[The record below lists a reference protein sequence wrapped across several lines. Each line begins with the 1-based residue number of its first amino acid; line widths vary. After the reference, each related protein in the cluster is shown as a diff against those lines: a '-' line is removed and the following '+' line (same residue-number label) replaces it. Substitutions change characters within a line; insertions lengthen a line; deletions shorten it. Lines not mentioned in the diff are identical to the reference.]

1 MPSEPIALADAAVPA
16 GRVGEA
22 GRARRV
28 SVRAGTVLA
37 FGLVIVLLVVPNELG
52 RLSPA
57 AFLRVPIDG
66 LVALAVVLV
75 LPPRA
80 RRVAVVVIGAVLG
93 LLGVVKAVSLGFSA
107 VLDRPFEP
115 ALDWP
120 FLVAGA
126 DYVGQSYGDA
136 LMWAAVAGAIGL
148 AVGVLALV
156 TAAFRRV
163 ARLAVTRRAG
173 AARTLTVLAAAWL
186 ALALAG
192 TQLVPGVPVAAHD
205 AYDQVDL
212 LGRGTRDGQTFAEQ
226 LSTDAFRGMPAAE
239 ALAGLRGKDVI
250 VAFVE
255 SYGKVAL
262 ADPELSPQV
271 GAVLDAGYDRLRGA
285 GYAARSAWLTSPTTG
300 GGSWLAQSTLLS
312 GLWVTN
318 QQRYRTL
325 LASDRLTLPGLFAQ
339 AGWRTVAVM
348 PATTTA
354 WPEGAVYGYDQVYTA
369 PDLGYAGP
377 RYSFATMPDQYT
389 LHTFQQRERPPGHLP
404 VMAVIPLISSHS
416 PWEPV
421 PRLLGWDAV
430 GDGSVY
436 AAASG
441 SDDPAEIVEQRDR
454 SRVRQAYANAIA
466 YSLETLISYV
476 QTYGG
481 DDLVLVFL
489 GDHQPSPSVTGQL
502 ASRDAPVT
510 ILARDPAMLDR
521 VAGWSW
527 QDGLRPGSDAPVWR
541 MDAFRDRFLTA
552 FGPR

>member
-1 MPSEPIALADAAVPA
+1 M
-16 GRVGEA
+16 GRV
-22 GRARRV
+22 RQILART
-28 SVRAGTVLA
+28 GLVLA
-37 FGLVIVLLVVPNELG
+37 FVFVFVLLVAPSELG

-57 AFLRVPIDG
+57 AFLRIPLDG
-66 LVALAVVLV
+66 LVALGVVLV
-75 LPPRA
+75 LPPRG
-80 RRVAVVVIGAVLG
+80 RRIAVVALGAVLG
-93 LLGVVKAVSLGFSA
+93 LLSIVKGISLGFSA

-115 ALDWP
+115 VLDWP

-126 DYVGQSYGDA
+126 DYVGQSYGGA
-136 LMWAAVAGAIGL
+136 LMWAAVAAAILL

-156 TAAFRRV
+156 TVAFGRV
-163 ARLAVTRRAG
+163 ARLAVAHRRP
-173 AARTLTVLAAAWL
+173 AASAVTALAAAWL

-192 TQLVPGVPVAAHD
+192 AQLVPGVPVAAHD
-205 AYDQVDL
+205 AYDQAHQL
-212 LGRGTRDGQTFAEQ
+212 QRGAGDRQTFAEQ
-226 LSTDAFRGMPAAE
+226 LSTDAYRATPAGE
-239 ALAGLRGKDVI
+239 ARTALRGKDVVI
-250 VAFVE
+250 AFIE
-255 SYGKVAL
+255 SYGKIAL

-271 GAVLDAGYDRLRGA
+271 GAVLDDGYARLRAA

-318 QQRYRTL
+318 QQRYKTL
-325 LASDRLTLPGLFAQ
+325 LASDRLTLPRLFAQ
-339 AGWRTVAVM
+339 DGWRTVAVM

-354 WPEGAVYGYDQVYTA
+354 WPEGEVYGYDQVYTA
-369 PDLGYAGP
+369 GDLGYAGP

-389 LHTFQQRERPPGHLP
+389 LYTFQQRERQPGHLP

-421 PRLLGWDAV
+421 PRMLGWDAV

-454 SRVRQAYANAIA
+454 TRVRHAYRNAIA
-466 YSLETLISYV
+466 YSLNALISYIE
-476 QTYGG
+476 TYGG

-489 GDHQPSPSVTGQL
+489 GDHQPSPSVTGQR

-510 ILARDPAMLDR
+510 IVARDPALLDR
-521 VAGWSW
+521 VAAWSW
-527 QDGLRPGSDAPVWR
+527 QDGLRPGPDAPVWR

-552 FGPR
+552 FG